1 MPPFRSRR
9 SHAVTATV
17 VAVLLGAGGAP
28 ASAAP
33 DPDTSSEAAQQLRE
47 LTREAEVLTEDYKSA
62 EDRHKAREAELAR
75 AEAAAKKAS
84 GRASEARSEEGALR
98 EEVDALTAA
107 SYRGADRSE
116 LSALLTSENPDE
128 YLDRVSVLRKLAGDY
143 DTTVDTVARATEKA
157 EKAERRAR
165 EARDAAAKAET
176 EAARLENE
184 IAERKAAMDERIAEV
199 KRQYENLSQQ
209 EKEDFAGGGSEDVGS
224 IGGTGAATTAVNAA
238 LGKQG
243 SPYVWGAKGPNRFDC
258 SGLVQWSYEQAG
270 ISLPASTRTQIDEGR
285 SVSTSQ
291 LRPGDVVFYYSSASH
306 NGLYIGNGKVVHAPT
321 EGQDV
326 KVENYRDIGD
336 VHSVRRM
343 VG

>member
-1 MPPFRSRR
+1 MPSYRSRR
-9 SHAVTATV
+9 SHAVTAIV
-17 VAVLLGAGGAP
+17 IAVLFGAGGTP

-62 EDRHKAREAELAR
+62 KDKHRSREAELAR

-84 GRASEARSEEGALR
+84 ERASEARSKERSLR
-98 EEVDALTAA
+98 AEVDALTVAT
-107 SYRGADRSE
+107 YRGADRSE
-116 LSALLTSENPDE
+116 FSALLTSKNPDE
-128 YLDRVSVLRKLAGDY
+128 YLDRVSVLQKLAEDY
-143 DTTVDTVARATEKA
+143 DATVDTVARATEEA

-165 EARDAAAKAET
+165 EARAAAAKAEA
-176 EAARLENE
+176 EAARLESD
-184 IAERKAAMDERIAEV
+184 IAERKATMDERIAEV

-209 EKEDFAGGGSEDVGS
+209 EKEDFAGGGSKDVGS
-224 IGGTGAATTAVNAA
+224 VEGAGTATAAVNAA
-238 LGKQG
+238 LSKQG
-243 SPYVWGAKGPNRFDC
+243 SPYVWGAKGPNQFDC
-258 SGLVQWSYEQAG
+258 SGLVQWSYGQAG
-270 ISLPASTRTQIDEGR
+270 ISLPASTRTQINEGR
-285 SVSTSQ
+285 AVSTSQ

-306 NGLYIGNGKVVHAPT
+306 NGLYIGNGKLVHAPT